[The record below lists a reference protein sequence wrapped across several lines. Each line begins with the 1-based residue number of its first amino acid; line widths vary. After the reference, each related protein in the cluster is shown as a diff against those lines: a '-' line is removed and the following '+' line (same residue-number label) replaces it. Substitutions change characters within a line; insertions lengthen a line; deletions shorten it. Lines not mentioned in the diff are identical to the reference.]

1 MSRREKIKV
10 ITFGEIMMRLNPESY
25 RRFVE
30 NEELLGATFFLC
42 DERSA
47 SAITGVVLPVDAG
60 FAAYS
65 GV

>member
-1 MSRREKIKV
+1 V
-10 ITFGEIMMRLNPESY
+10 DAD
-25 RRFVE
+25 
-30 NEELLGATFFLC
+30 ELLGVTLFLC
-42 DERSA
+42 DDRSA